1 MVISGTGSG
10 KSLAYMASVFNHLL
24 HAHGTTQKEGV
35 HALIVYPMN
44 ALINSQ
50 ARNNWKEL
58 LVTFGI
64 FESETLG
71 KPFGITPLV
80 GELFHPDALE
90 ALKTA
95 ELHNEVLLDALYRL
109 NTYEDRATQ
118 TRRRINYRSLDV
130 EELGSVYESLL
141 DLHPFIQTE
150 AGGKMT
156 FSYIRATERKTT
168 GSYYTRHDLVAE
180 LLQSALEPVMA
191 QRLRE
196 AGGDANRQAEALLKL
211 KVCDPSCGSGHFL
224 LAAARRIAL
233 ELARVRAG
241 GEQPAASAVRA
252 SLREVIEHCIYGVDL
267 NPDAVELCQV
277 ALWLESHYPGRP
289 LSFLQHK
296 IRCGNSLVGIHDLSL
311 LEKGLPDE
319 AFKEVAGDE
328 KEVGRNLRKENK
340 AWRERKQLTLFAENT
355 AAAAAADELGEAF
368 RLFDALDDSTVH
380 GRQLKARTWQQL
392 RSDQSWL
399 RPLTGCNLF
408 VAAFFQPLRA
418 GQRHITAE
426 LLSRQQKTILGASA
440 DPQLEGRAYALADRY
455 RFFHWPL
462 EFPDVFAQGGFDVM
476 LGNPPWERIK
486 LQQQEYFAT
495 RDAAIANAANKAERE
510 RLIKQMAVLRPDLY
524 TQFQEALHEAE
535 ATGKFLRSSERY
547 TLTAV
552 GDINTYSV
560 FSELFSQ
567 LVRPEGRAGFIVPTG
582 IATDDSNKAFFGAMV
597 ERNRLIS
604 LFDFENR
611 EAMFPGVH
619 RSYKFCLLTLSGASR
634 GVEAARFGFFLT
646 RTAHLRD
653 EQRIFTLNSDDFL
666 RLNPN
671 TRTCPVFRTRVDAEL
686 TAAIYRRM
694 PILLNESTGENPW
707 GVKFMTM
714 FDMSNDSHLFRTRP
728 QLEAEGFV
736 LRGNRFVRGEEVWL
750 PLYEAKMIWHYDHRF
765 GTYEGAHERGGSAY
779 FEHHTLAGELSKSW
793 YYVPLEENENRL
805 QGKRDKKW
813 FVAFRDIARVTDE
826 RTSIFSIVPLSGIG
840 HTMPILISEKEN
852 IALATLLANKCSLVY
867 DYIAR
872 QKVGGTHLT
881 YSFLK
886 QFPVLP
892 PTNTMITT
900 LLPLILELTYTS
912 WDIKAFADDIWRESD
927 EALRTALVRQWEE
940 NREVTGGH
948 AWVLPEW
955 ADAYPEICWEREG
968 GGCPLPPFR
977 WDEER
982 RARLRARLD
991 EHFARLY
998 GLSYDELRYILDPE
1012 DVYGPDFPGET
1023 FRVLKDKEMR
1033 LYGEYRTKRL
1043 VLEAWEEYHKS
1054 YP

>member
-1 MVISGTGSG
+1 
-10 KSLAYMASVFNHLL
+10 MASIFNHLL

-141 DLHPFIQTE
+141 DLHPFIQTG

-355 AAAAAADELGEAF
+355 AAAAAAGELGEAF

-380 GRQLKARTWQQL
+380 GRELKARTWQQL

-611 EAMFPGVH
+611 EKIFPAVDS
-619 RSYKFCLLTLSGASR
+619 RYKFSLLTLSGASR
-634 GVEAARFGFFLT
+634 GAAEAARFGFFLT

-707 GVKFMTM
+707 GVKFMRM

-765 GTYEGAHERGGSAY
+765 GTYEGVESRTSTQTPTPTQERY
-779 FEHHTLAGELSKSW
+779 QDPYYQILPW
-793 YYVPLEENENRL
+793 YWVKINNIRNISSSNWNY
-805 QGKRDKKW
+805 G
-813 FVAFRDIARVTDE
+813 FRNIARSTDV
-826 RTSIFSIVPLSGIG
+826 RTGVFSIVPFSAIG
-840 HTMPILISEKEN
+840 HSMPVILSESSSDNLTCLNSIVSSLVFDYLIRQKLGGVNLTFSYFQQLPIPSISTVN
-852 IALATLLANKCSLVY
+852 LATLL
-867 DYIAR
+867 
-872 QKVGGTHLT
+872 
-881 YSFLK
+881 
-886 QFPVLP
+886 P
-892 PTNTMITT
+892 
-900 LLPLILELTYTS
+900 LLLELTYTS

-927 EALRTALVRQWEE
+927 EALRSALVRQWEE
-940 NREVTGGH
+940 NRVMTGGH

-955 ADAYPEICWEREG
+955 VDAYPEISWEREG

-991 EHFARLY
+991 AHFARLY